1 MNFIKCAAAVGLTLA
16 LVACGG
22 GGGSAGTPVTE
33 SNSAAIP
40 PASAASEPVAANLSV
55 ASIRI
60 NSSST
65 TLNADGSSTLTL
77 TIYALT
83 SGNASVAGATIN
95 LAATDGVIL
104 SAPSVVTSATGA
116 TLTMMAASSDQT
128 NRSATV
134 TASCS
139 GCAASP
145 ATTQVTVVGASIALT
160 NSGSASLIVGGSSS
174 TLTATVK
181 SFAGAPL
188 VGVPVS
194 FAATDPLILG
204 LSQVLVTTNN
214 AGVASI
220 AVSGVGAGSAI
231 VNVSALGNAKSQA
244 FTSGLPAAVLAITS
258 PANNAVL
265 ETGIPQVITVS
276 APTGATLITF
286 TTNRGVFSLSGTN
299 SQTVSIVDGI
309 ATASLSV
316 TSSGT
321 TTITVTDNMVPIHSA
336 NLTLVVSPPATAA
349 NKILLAPSKTT
360 LPISIVGGSQNSLT
374 ITARAV
380 KSDGTT
386 DEAVANVPIEFSMTG
401 GPGAGEFL
409 TPALAY
415 TNASGDA
422 VATFTSGTAAS
433 ISNGI
438 SVSAKIQGTTV
449 QTGTSPS
456 NNNVL
461 LTIGGQALSVAFGP
475 ATVLGESSDKTL
487 YIQSYSV
494 QVTDANNNP
503 VQGQSVTL
511 RLRPVAFSLGA
522 ACTVAATYCSEDY
535 NGNGSLDLTEDGVR
549 IPITA
554 ATAGTCPANAT
565 DVTAAADFPGG
576 RVDAFLTPSNS
587 DGGSVPSIV
596 TTDATGVAAFN
607 LTYLKG
613 SALWVVN
620 RLTATVSSVGTETSK
635 STIFRLPASVTD
647 LGPPCSLPAS
657 PYSY

>member
-1 MNFIKCAAAVGLTLA
+1 
-16 LVACGG
+16 
-22 GGGSAGTPVTE
+22 VTE

-276 APTGATLITF
+276 APTGATSITF

>member
-1 MNFIKCAAAVGLTLA
+1 
-16 LVACGG
+16 
-22 GGGSAGTPVTE
+22 
-33 SNSAAIP
+33 
-40 PASAASEPVAANLSV
+40 
-55 ASIRI
+55 
-60 NSSST
+60 
-65 TLNADGSSTLTL
+65 
-77 TIYALT
+77 
-83 SGNASVAGATIN
+83 
-95 LAATDGVIL
+95 
-104 SAPSVVTSATGA
+104 
-116 TLTMMAASSDQT
+116 
-128 NRSATV
+128 
-134 TASCS
+134 
-139 GCAASP
+139 
-145 ATTQVTVVGASIALT
+145 
-160 NSGSASLIVGGSSS
+160 
-174 TLTATVK
+174 
-181 SFAGAPL
+181 
-188 VGVPVS
+188 
-194 FAATDPLILG
+194 
-204 LSQVLVTTNN
+204 
-214 AGVASI
+214 
-220 AVSGVGAGSAI
+220 
-231 VNVSALGNAKSQA
+231 
-244 FTSGLPAAVLAITS
+244 
-258 PANNAVL
+258 
-265 ETGIPQVITVS
+265 
-276 APTGATLITF
+276 
-286 TTNRGVFSLSGTN
+286 
-299 SQTVSIVDGI
+299 
-309 ATASLSV
+309 V

>member
-1 MNFIKCAAAVGLTLA
+1 
-16 LVACGG
+16 
-22 GGGSAGTPVTE
+22 VTE

>member
-360 LPISIVGGSQNSLT
+360 LPI
-374 ITARAV
+374 
-380 KSDGTT
+380 
-386 DEAVANVPIEFSMTG
+386 
-401 GPGAGEFL
+401 
-409 TPALAY
+409 
-415 TNASGDA
+415 
-422 VATFTSGTAAS
+422 
-433 ISNGI
+433 
-438 SVSAKIQGTTV
+438 
-449 QTGTSPS
+449 
-456 NNNVL
+456 
-461 LTIGGQALSVAFGP
+461 
-475 ATVLGESSDKTL
+475 
-487 YIQSYSV
+487 
-494 QVTDANNNP
+494 
-503 VQGQSVTL
+503 
-511 RLRPVAFSLGA
+511 
-522 ACTVAATYCSEDY
+522 
-535 NGNGSLDLTEDGVR
+535 
-549 IPITA
+549 
-554 ATAGTCPANAT
+554 
-565 DVTAAADFPGG
+565 
-576 RVDAFLTPSNS
+576 
-587 DGGSVPSIV
+587 
-596 TTDATGVAAFN
+596 
-607 LTYLKG
+607 
-613 SALWVVN
+613 
-620 RLTATVSSVGTETSK
+620 
-635 STIFRLPASVTD
+635 
-647 LGPPCSLPAS
+647 
-657 PYSY
+657 

>member
-276 APTGATLITF
+276 APTGATSITF